1 MGRNIR
7 RFLMDELPWLK
18 RYAKMMNHVS
28 SNIDTIDGLLN
39 KRCVRMPRLPSQ
51 VEPVARGYIGKRI
64 DLPDWVSMFVYGL
77 PYVHIESVSIDPY
90 SISMNLKVPGGAYK
104 SMEITITIST
114 SLDVNLRS
122 ILTLSTLGDDLTST
136 ISELAKKVSADT
148 YENLETIYKIG
159 NFLMDRLELD
169 NSINIDPSTFS
180 EPLTRYDLKNIRAI
194 SAFIDRVLESSKG
207 APYEID
213 YGGFSFRFPYK
224 GAPDTYSLL
233 LFGKK
238 TIDRSVEVPD
248 WVTKLTQTR
257 VDHLSSVSLNY
268 SYISLEAVD
277 MSRELWVSREITY
290 IKDGWAFIGNV
301 MLAHFLLNSAT
312 RKWIYKTLYKY
323 IVLTERV
330 KEKIKELVA
339 ITNMFD

>member
-1 MGRNIR
+1 
-7 RFLMDELPWLK
+7 
-18 RYAKMMNHVS
+18 
-28 SNIDTIDGLLN
+28 
-39 KRCVRMPRLPSQ
+39 MPRLPSQ
-51 VEPVARGYIGKRI
+51 VEPVAGEYIGKYL

-77 PYVHIESVSIDPY
+77 PYVHIESVSVDPY
-90 SISMNLKVPGGAYK
+90 GISMTLKVPGGAYE
-104 SMEITITIST
+104 SMKVTMTIST

-122 ILTLSTLGDDLTST
+122 ILILSTLGDDLAST
-136 ISELAKKVSADT
+136 ISMLAKKVSADT

-159 NFLMDRLELD
+159 SILTDRLELD
-169 NSINIDPSTFS
+169 NSISVDQSMFS
-180 EPLTRYDLKNIRAI
+180 EPLTRYDLKNIRAV
-194 SAFIDRVLESSKG
+194 SAFIERVLESSKG

-213 YGGFSFRFPYK
+213 YWGFGFRFPYK
-224 GAPDTYSLL
+224 GAPGTYSLL

-238 TIDRSVEVPD
+238 TVNRGVEMPD

-257 VDHLSSVSLNY
+257 VDYLSSVSLNY

-277 MSRELWVSREITY
+277 TSYEPGFVKEITY

-330 KEKIKELVA
+330 KEKIKDLAVLV
-339 ITNMFD
+339 NVLE